1 MCLPYSAALNKKTTL
16 SLQNLKMV
24 LHKAILGLKQNMGS
38 TDRTSFV
45 YEKLL
50 EDISKRWDP
59 ASLLLGMA
67 AIANPRHKSL
77 EWMKPVLYVIH
88 CSLFIEMSGVIGLSH
103 ENTDAS
109 SDELHEDNLDCDFLG
124 DYDNDDDRAG
134 ETGQAGPAAAKPIL
148 LPNHA
153 HFLVN

>member
-16 SLQNLKMV
+16 SLQNLIMV

-59 ASLLLGMA
+59 TSLLLGMA
-67 AIANPRHKSL
+67 AIANLRHKSL
-77 EWMKPVLYVIH
+77 EWMKPVLYVIY
-88 CSLFIEMSGVIGLSH
+88 CSLFIEMSG
-103 ENTDAS
+103 
-109 SDELHEDNLDCDFLG
+109 CD
-124 DYDNDDDRAG
+124 R
-134 ETGQAGPAAAKPIL
+134 I
-148 LPNHA
+148 
-153 HFLVN
+153 VS